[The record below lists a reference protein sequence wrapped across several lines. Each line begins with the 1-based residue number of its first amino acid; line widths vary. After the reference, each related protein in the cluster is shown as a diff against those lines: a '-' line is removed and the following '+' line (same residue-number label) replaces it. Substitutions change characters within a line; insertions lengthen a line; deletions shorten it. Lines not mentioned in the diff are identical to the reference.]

1 MVPKQERGFVMDT
14 IKIKKGNT
22 QMVAHRG
29 VSGLELENTNAAF
42 IAAGNRSY
50 FGVETDVHV
59 TADGKFIIFHD
70 DNTKRVGTQEMIV
83 EETDFAALRDM
94 PLKRKDGTTRC
105 DLRMP
110 SLEEYLD
117 ICKHY
122 EKVCVL
128 ELKNPM
134 TKDAVWAIV
143 EECRRV
149 YDLEH
154 LIFISFCFENMVYVK
169 TAAPEAN
176 TQFLI
181 GEPLREEQLEAMIK
195 HGIHLDAYYKLLT
208 PELIQ
213 RLHGLGIVV
222 NCWTVDDPAKAEELI
237 AWGVDQIT
245 SNILE

>member
-1 MVPKQERGFVMDT
+1 MNT
-14 IKIKKGNT
+14 IQICKGKT
-22 QMVAHRG
+22 KMVAHRG

-42 IAAGNRSY
+42 VAAGNRSY

-59 TADGKFIIFHD
+59 TSDGKFIVFHD
-70 DNTKRVGTQEMIV
+70 DNTRRLSDRELVLED
-83 EETDFAALRDM
+83 TDFETLRAI
-94 PLKRKDGTTRC
+94 PLKKKDGLGRC

-110 SLEEYLD
+110 SLEEYLT

-134 TKDAVWAIV
+134 TAEAVAGIV
-143 EECRRV
+143 DECRRV

-154 LIFISFCFENMVYVK
+154 LIFISFCFENMVHVK
-169 TAAPEAN
+169 VAAPEAD

-181 GEPLREEQLEAMIK
+181 DKPLTEDQLEAMVK
-195 HGIHLDAYYKLLT
+195 HGIHLDAYYKLLSK
-208 PELIQ
+208 ELID

-222 NCWTVDDPAKAEELI
+222 NCWTVDDPAKAEELVS
-237 AWGVDQIT
+237 WGVDQIT